1 MPEFRFLV
9 EGLQPAP
16 RTLTPA
22 LRMEL
27 RVVNGSPE
35 PVEAIWLR
43 CTVQIEPAQR
53 GYSADEAVKLAGLFG
68 APERWSETLRP
79 FLWQEVALMVPGF
92 TGTTVCELLLPC
104 SLDLALAGSQYC
116 ESLTGGHVPLRLL
129 FSGVA
134 LLRGPAGVQAA
145 PIPWDIEARYRMPA
159 AAWQAALE
167 AVWPERRWLGLT
179 PEVFARLL
187 AFRAAGGHPSWER
200 TMEALLIP
208 AAAARQ
214 EAA

>member
-16 RTLTPA
+16 RALAPA
-22 LRMEL
+22 LRMGL

-43 CTVQIEPAQR
+43 CTVQIEPALR
-53 GYSADEAVKLAGLFG
+53 GYSAAEAARLAGLFG
-68 APERWSETLRP
+68 SPERWSETLRP
-79 FLWQEVALMVPGF
+79 FLWQEVAVMVPGF

-104 SLDLALAGSQYC
+104 SLDVALAGSQYC
-116 ESLTGGHVPLRLL
+116 ESLAGGHVPLRLL
-129 FSGVA
+129 FSGVV
-134 LLRGPAGVQAA
+134 LLRGPSGVQAA
-145 PIPWDIEARYRMPA
+145 PIPWEIEARYRMPA
-159 AAWQAALE
+159 AAWQAALD

-187 AFRAAGGHPSWER
+187 AFRAAGGHASWEQ
-200 TMEALLIP
+200 TLEALLAP
-208 AAAARQ
+208 AAARQ